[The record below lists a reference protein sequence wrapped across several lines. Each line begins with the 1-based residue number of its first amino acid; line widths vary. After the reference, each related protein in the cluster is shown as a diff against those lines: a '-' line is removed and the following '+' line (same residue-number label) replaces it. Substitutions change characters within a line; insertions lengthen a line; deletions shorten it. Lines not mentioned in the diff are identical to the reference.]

1 MTAIPAKLY
10 EAFVKIRLGKV
21 EEGTRMFDRVDGF
34 DAVKS
39 VALAELS
46 YFRHDWK
53 RGMQFSLDFLAS
65 ETEWKT
71 GRYSIDHF
79 KGEHLELI
87 LVATCQLEC
96 WKESRA
102 SLEELKKL
110 SPPNLNDRH
119 YHVILSQIADPVNT
133 TRRLKESIPKRKIE
147 GTVDLEYLERKAK
160 NVASKYGKSRKRYHR
175 WTYDGLVNHAYS
187 KASTEDHLTLYE
199 RYADRMDENQTHQ
212 EAAKSYIALE
222 NEKEA
227 KEAIRR
233 YMRCWK
239 FKEPFQVAPIVL
251 LTDPELWSIM
261 SDRRFSESLLAI
273 PHHRES

>member
-1 MTAIPAKLY
+1 MPAKLY
-10 EAFVKIRLGKV
+10 EAFETIRLGKV
-21 EEGTRMFDRVDGF
+21 EEGTRLFDRVDGF

-53 RGMQFSLDFLAS
+53 RGIQFSLDFLAS
-65 ETEWKT
+65 ETDWET
-71 GRYSIDHF
+71 VRYFIDGY
-79 KGEHLELI
+79 KREHLELI

-96 WKESRA
+96 WKDSRA

-119 YHVILSQIADPVNT
+119 YHVILSQIADWDNT
-133 TRRLKESIPKRKIE
+133 SRWLKESKPKRKIE
-147 GTVDLEYLERKAK
+147 GNTDLEHLEQKIKHAVHHK
-160 NVASKYGKSRKRYHR
+160 KHWKQHS
-175 WTYDGLVNHAYS
+175 YDELVTHAYAI
-187 KASTEDHLTLYE
+187 ASTEDHLTFYE
-199 RYADRMDENQTHQ
+199 RNIAHLEDGGAHQT
-212 EAAKSYIALE
+212 AAKSFIAAE
-222 NEKEA
+222 NLPKA

-239 FKEPFQVAPIVL
+239 FREPFQVAPIVL
-251 LTDPELWSIM
+251 FTDPELWSIM
-261 SDRRFSESLLAI
+261 SDRRFSESLLTI